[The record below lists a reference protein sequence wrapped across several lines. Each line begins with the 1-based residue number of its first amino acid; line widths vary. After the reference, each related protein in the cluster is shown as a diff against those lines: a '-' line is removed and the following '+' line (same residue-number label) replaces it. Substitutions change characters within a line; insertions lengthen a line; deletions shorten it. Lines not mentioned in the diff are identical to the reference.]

1 MTKDMNQNFDARG
14 SNGVITLAAIVQ
26 CAAVLPVQAKR

>member
-1 MTKDMNQNFDARG
+1 MTKDMNQNFDVQV

-26 CAAVLPVQAKR
+26 CSSFAVQAKH